1 MVEGVCIRVETR
13 IKYLGLYIDGAWSFR
28 EHFALLA
35 PRVNGVAASLR
46 RLLPNIGGP
55 GGGVCRLY
63 AATVHAVALY
73 GALVWVDRA
82 MATRRTQQ
90 LMRQVQ
96 KRVAIGVSGIPPFEL
111 LAQMYAEVYRHTRAL
126 RDGGSI
132 ITDRIRITLRHQARQ
147 ALVAK
152 WQQCF
157 RRNELAGQRVVGAIG
172 PILADWLEGQRGRVT
187 FHATQVLSG
196 HSCFG
201 DYLCR
206 IGRECTARCHHC
218 GGNWDSAQ
226 HTLEPCPAWIDQRRV
241 LVQIVGE
248 DLSLPAIVAATVGRE
263 EAWRAFAS
271 FYGTV
276 MSQKEAEERIRRG
289 EQPPPDTETSPNRG
303 QGVAAL
309 PRRRL
314 PGGRARV
321 HPPIPTPPC
330 GVR

>member
-1 MVEGVCIRVETR
+1 MVEGVRIRVGTR

-55 GGGVCRLY
+55 GEGVRRLY

-73 GALVWVDRA
+73 GAPVWVDRA

-96 KRVAIGVSGIPPFEL
+96 KRVAIGVSRAYRTVAYEAALILSGIPPFEL
-111 LAQMYAEVYRHTRAL
+111 LAQMYAEVYRRTRAL
-126 RDGGSI
+126 SDGGSI
-132 ITDRIRITLRHQARQ
+132 ITDRIRITLRHQAQQ
-147 ALVAK
+147 AFVAK
-152 WQQCF
+152 WQQCL
-157 RRNELAGQRVVGAIG
+157 RRKELAGQRVVGAIG

-196 HSCFG
+196 HGCFG

-218 GGNWDSAQ
+218 GRNWDSAQ
-226 HTLEPCPAWIDQRRV
+226 HTLEHCPAWID
-241 LVQIVGE
+241 
-248 DLSLPAIVAATVGRE
+248 
-263 EAWRAFAS
+263 
-271 FYGTV
+271 
-276 MSQKEAEERIRRG
+276 
-289 EQPPPDTETSPNRG
+289 
-303 QGVAAL
+303 
-309 PRRRL
+309 
-314 PGGRARV
+314 
-321 HPPIPTPPC
+321 
-330 GVR
+330 